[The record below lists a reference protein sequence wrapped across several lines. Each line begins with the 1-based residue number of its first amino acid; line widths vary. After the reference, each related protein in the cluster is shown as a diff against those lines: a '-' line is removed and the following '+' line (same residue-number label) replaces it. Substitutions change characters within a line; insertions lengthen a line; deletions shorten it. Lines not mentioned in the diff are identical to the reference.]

1 VNILKGYTMND
12 PFLLLEAA
20 AMELYGLAVDK
31 DMAIRNTYED
41 GPNEYVTA
49 YNAVMDALEA
59 LGNGRY

>member
-1 VNILKGYTMND
+1 MND

-20 AMELYGLAVDK
+20 AMELYGLAADK
-31 DMAIRNTYED
+31 DMAIRNSYED

-49 YNAVMDALEA
+49 YNAVIDALEV